1 MASPSCLPKSDDV
14 FGPIVQGC
22 RSNFD
27 FTLLFEQT
35 ILSIG
40 PAALLL
46 IFAPPRVLRLLRSTK
61 KTLSSRLRLYKTVLT
76 FRSPRGHQLTV
87 LVRLHR
93 FSRRPVGLVDLLV
106 QEPAHPGSFAFR
118 NPLIPCRHRTPLLV
132 SPRTQSGN
140 PAIIVTQHLPPGVSL
155 V

>member
-46 IFAPPRVLRLLRSTK
+46 IFAPPRVIRLLRSTK

-76 FRSPRGHQLTV
+76 FRSPRGPQLTFF
-87 LVRLHR
+87 LVRLSR
-93 FSRRPVGLVDLLV
+93 FGRRPVGLIDLLV
-106 QEPAHPGSFAFR
+106 QEPAHLGSFAFR
-118 NPLIPCRHRTPLLV
+118 YSLISCRHRTPLLV
-132 SPRTQSGN
+132 SP
-140 PAIIVTQHLPPGVSL
+140 
-155 V
+155 